1 MEPLAPVS
9 VGDVIAGK
17 YRIDRI
23 LGVGG
28 MGYVVAATHLQI
40 DQRVAIKFVKPNVQP
55 GSGDSSMRLLR
66 EARSAA
72 KLQSEHVTRVYDM
85 GQLPEGHALAGT
97 SFIVMELVEGRDLSK
112 IIEEAPTGL
121 PVPDAV
127 EYALQICAAL
137 VEAHGAGIVHRD
149 LKPQN
154 LVLARRL
161 QGTPLVK
168 VLDFGIAKDTNGLGD
183 EAKSLTDSSVVLGS
197 PLYMSPEQMRGG
209 REVSPRTDL
218 WAVGVILHQFLAGT
232 LPFDAPTVPELCVK
246 VLTLDPP
253 SLSDVAPHVPPALA
267 AIVLRCLQKDPQ
279 LRFGSAA
286 ELAMHLEPF
295 SRSAERGMMDR
306 PWRSMAETVDSGAN
320 VLQPGELS
328 SPSVPPGAPPGAR
341 AQLQG
346 SGGTTGFVNVS
357 LSETSPPSKRKYKK
371 RTFFFGATLG
381 AAGAAVLVIVMS
393 TKQWTA
399 RGTALRLPEPGAR
412 SLAASPPPA
421 VSLDTIP
428 SISFSDGSKRPAAG
442 ATGAPGSANSVG
454 ARPRS
459 TPTDVGSASA
469 SSKPSSAPA
478 PSVVVAPA
486 TPTVRVGANGAPI
499 L

>member
-1 MEPLAPVS
+1 MEPIAPVS
-9 VGDVIAGK
+9 VGDIVVDK

-28 MGYVVAATHLQI
+28 MGYVVAATHVQI

-55 GSGDSSMRLLR
+55 GSGDSSVRLLR

-85 GQLPEGHALAGT
+85 GQLPPGHPQAGT

-112 IIEEAPTGL
+112 VMEENPRGL

-137 VEAHGAGIVHRD
+137 VEAHAAGIVHRD

-154 LVLARRL
+154 LVLSRRL

-168 VLDFGIAKDTNGLGD
+168 VLDFGIAKDTSGLGD

-218 WAVGVILHQFLAGT
+218 WAVGVILHQFLSGS

-253 SLSDVAPHVPPALA
+253 PLEEVAPHVPPALA
-267 AIVLRCLQKDPQ
+267 AIVRRCLEKEPQ
-279 LRFGSAA
+279 LRFASAA

-306 PWRSMAETVDSGAN
+306 PWRSMAETLDSGAN
-320 VLQPGELS
+320 DPAGLVSVP
-328 SPSVPPGAPPGAR
+328 SPSHPSHGVR
-341 AQLQG
+341 AG
-346 SGGTTGFVNVS
+346 GGTTGFVNVS
-357 LSETSPPSKRKYKK
+357 LSHAPTPEPKRFKK

-381 AAGAAVLVIVMS
+381 AAIVSVLVVALS
-393 TKQWTA
+393 TQTSSTRPSA
-399 RGTALRLPEPGAR
+399 IRLPEQGAAR
-412 SLAASPPPA
+412 GLAAGSPPLAATDPA
-421 VSLDTIP
+421 
-428 SISFSDGSKRPAAG
+428 PA
-442 ATGAPGSANSVG
+442 S
-454 ARPRS
+454 
-459 TPTDVGSASA
+459 SASNVA
-469 SSKPSSAPA
+469 DPSKGRPVVGLVPGVSSAFKPRTPGGESTAPDVKPTATPVVSATPSS
-478 PSVVVAPA
+478 